1 MNATPITAET
11 ITMILDEQGV
21 PAELRTDPEVQAAAY
36 GLAFLNSPA
45 TPAEERFHGASTVFY
60 DEENESRYEVSNRDL
75 LEEQLTARLSVR
87 TVELAQSDDGM
98 NHQAG

>member
-11 ITMILDEQGV
+11 IALILGDHGI
-21 PAELRTDPEVQAAAY
+21 PAELHADPEIQAAAY

-45 TPAEERFHGASTVFY
+45 TPAEGRFYGASTVFY
-60 DEENESRYEVSNRDL
+60 DEEDESRYEVSNRDL

-87 TVELAQSDDGM
+87 IAELG
-98 NHQAG
+98 

>member
-11 ITMILDEQGV
+11 ITLILDEYAV
-21 PAELRTDPEVQAAAY
+21 PTELRIDPEIRAAAY

-45 TPAEERFHGASTVFY
+45 PPGEGRFHGASTVFY
-60 DEENESRYEVSNRDL
+60 DEEAESRYEVSNRDL

-87 TVELAQSDDGM
+87 IAELG
-98 NHQAG
+98 